1 LKSILSCQNNKKI
14 INTLIPFIAS
24 LSSDQMCPMRLK
36 WYPVMKNTTSYLVSV
51 NVPFYF
57 ILTVSI
63 YNSQTTVKYFKHIM
77 NNVVQSF
84 KQMTLIL
91 YTHKLWAIF
100 FQDDKY
106 LISVGCDPRRN
117 IFETLNHHHFT
128 FSCTVC
134 LFLGFHYLKKKCEWP
149 CSSRTL
155 EMYCA
160 PDVE

>member
-1 LKSILSCQNNKKI
+1 MNTIYEFNLQQILLKFIFLIAKNKIRYLLRNIMIHIHECRFNINLDQDHKFLKSILSCQNNKKI

-91 YTHKLWAIF
+91 YTHKL
-100 FQDDKY
+100 
-106 LISVGCDPRRN
+106 
-117 IFETLNHHHFT
+117 
-128 FSCTVC
+128 
-134 LFLGFHYLKKKCEWP
+134 
-149 CSSRTL
+149 
-155 EMYCA
+155 
-160 PDVE
+160 